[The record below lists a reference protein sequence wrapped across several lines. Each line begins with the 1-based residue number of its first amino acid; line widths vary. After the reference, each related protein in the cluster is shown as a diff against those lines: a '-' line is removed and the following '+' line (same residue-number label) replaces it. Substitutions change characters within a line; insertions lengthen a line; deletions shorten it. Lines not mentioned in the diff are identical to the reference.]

1 MTDFFLVRHGE
12 TLWNSQKRYQGWKD
26 SPLTVTGRNQGL
38 IHGRLLAQHNISAIF
53 ASPLG
58 RVQETLDQ
66 ISQSINAAT
75 FFDARLKEIN
85 IGNWSGHTIDYVRE
99 NFPDEWEARR
109 ANPITFQVPGG
120 ESRNDLQNRVAPAV
134 EEILATGYG
143 KIAIVSH
150 GITTRVILNHMLG
163 LSVQDQLAL
172 LVPNECVYHCS
183 IVGEKVTV
191 SHYMNGHGPI
201 DGLFFG

>member
-12 TLWNSQKRYQGWKD
+12 TLWNTQKRYQGWKD

-38 IHGRLLAQHNISAIF
+38 VHGRLLAQHNISAIF

-58 RVQETLDQ
+58 RVRETLEH
-66 ISQSINAAT
+66 ISQSINVET

-85 IGNWSGHTIDYVRE
+85 IGDWGGHTIDYVRE
-99 NFPDEWEARR
+99 NFPAEWEARR
-109 ANPITFQVPGG
+109 ANPITFQAPGG

-134 EEILATGYG
+134 EEILATCHGSV
-143 KIAIVSH
+143 AIVSH
-150 GITTRVILNHMLG
+150 GITTRVILNHLLG
-163 LSVQDQLAL
+163 LSARDQLAL

-183 IVGEKVTV
+183 LSGGEVDV
-191 SHYMNGHGPI
+191 SHYMNGRGPI

>member
-12 TLWNSQKRYQGWKD
+12 TLWNSQTRYQGWKD

-38 IHGRLLAQHNISAIF
+38 VHGRLLAQHNISALF

-58 RVQETLDQ
+58 RVRETLAQ
-66 ISQSINAAT
+66 ISRSINVEI

-85 IGNWSGHTIDYVRE
+85 IGDWGGHTIDYVRE
-99 NFPDEWEARR
+99 NFPNEWDARR
-109 ANPITFQVPGG
+109 TNPLTFRAPGG
-120 ESRNDLQNRVAPAV
+120 ESRNDLQIRVAPAI
-134 EEILATGYG
+134 EEILNNGYRNV
-143 KIAIVSH
+143 AIVSH
-150 GITTRVILNHMLG
+150 GITTRVILNHLLG

-183 IVGEKVTV
+183 KVGEKVTV

>member
-66 ISQSINAAT
+66 ISQSINAET
-75 FFDARLKEIN
+75 FFDARLK
-85 IGNWSGHTIDYVRE
+85 
-99 NFPDEWEARR
+99 
-109 ANPITFQVPGG
+109 
-120 ESRNDLQNRVAPAV
+120 
-134 EEILATGYG
+134 
-143 KIAIVSH
+143 K
-150 GITTRVILNHMLG
+150 
-163 LSVQDQLAL
+163 
-172 LVPNECVYHCS
+172 S
-183 IVGEKVTV
+183 I
-191 SHYMNGHGPI
+191 
-201 DGLFFG
+201 